1 MRSRIICGPFWGSF
15 AVSGSFADG
24 DHLRQLKLKTGF
36 KKAAARKSAYAKAD
50 SDRITRVASFSLTS
64 RVPRVDSRAEA
75 ISDGFFRVH
84 GANFRPEKHKVPSQ
98 SSSDSDEQ
106 SGLSDQAFHILEQ
119 QNRVMEEF
127 VNQQKKNTLPRRQ
140 LPIFDGN
147 PLSYCTFMRAFETV
161 IESNDQSDSGGRLYY
176 LEQHTSGRAR
186 EIVRSCMYLN
196 PEESYSKA
204 KKLLK
209 TRFGQKHNI
218 ALAYVDQLTNGP
230 YTRAEDAESL
240 EGFSILLSSCT
251 NTLKAIGFLNKI
263 EGSDNMRKIIERLS
277 PKLQSSWRDNADR
290 ILDATREKFV

>member
-1 MRSRIICGPFWGSF
+1 MVFFESM
-15 AVSGSFADG
+15 
-24 DHLRQLKLKTGF
+24 
-36 KKAAARKSAYAKAD
+36 
-50 SDRITRVASFSLTS
+50 
-64 RVPRVDSRAEA
+64 VP
-75 ISDGFFRVH
+75 ISDLKNTRFQVS
-84 GANFRPEKHKVPSQ
+84 PVQ
-98 SSSDSDEQ
+98 TDEQ

-176 LEQHTSGRAR
+176 LEQHTSGRGR

-251 NTLKAIGFLNKI
+251 NTLKVIGFLNKI

-277 PKLQSSWRDNADR
+277 PKVQSSWRDNADR